1 MTEKMKAQS
10 QKGMMQMT
18 ELEYMNEL
26 EFEIKKLPETEQ
38 EDALQYVREYF
49 EEARLSGRTVSPE
62 TELGTPQEYVRNL
75 RDEIE
80 GASSGRPETPDF
92 LFSITRD
99 ESPADYAHSSA
110 SPSASLNMDK
120 SRPVQKSSSKGT
132 KTLLTVL
139 LIVLSP
145 ILIVLGAAL
154 LLVVLMAMMVVILLF
169 LALIL
174 LGVMLGVMAA
184 AFGLSIFLLLTK
196 AVMLLGSDL
205 LGSLFDLGGALF
217 CFGLCILA
225 GYGCR
230 LWFMNTVPFAAS
242 KIIGFFRWIFALP
255 KKAKERFRG
264 TNSVYRK
271 ETV

>member
-1 MTEKMKAQS
+1 MKAGL

-26 EFEIKKLPETEQ
+26 EFELKELPESEQ

-49 EEARLSGRTVSPE
+49 EEARLSGRMVNPE
-62 TELGTPQEYVRNL
+62 AELGAPKEYVQNL
-75 RDEIE
+75 KDEIE
-80 GASSGRPETPDF
+80 SPDPGRSENPDF

-99 ESPADYAHSSA
+99 KSAADYAHSAPSEYS
-110 SPSASLNMDK
+110 SPNMDK
-120 SRPVQKSSSKGT
+120 SSSVSQPSSKGT
-132 KTLLTVL
+132 RTLLTVL

-145 ILIVLGAAL
+145 IIVVLAAAL
-154 LLVVLMAMMVVILLF
+154 LLVVLMMMMVIVLLF
-169 LALIL
+169 MALVL
-174 LGVMLGVMAA
+174 LGAMLGVMAA

-230 LWFMNTVPFAAS
+230 FWFMNLVPFAAD
-242 KIIGFFRWIFALP
+242 KMFRFFRWVFALP
-255 KKAKERFRG
+255 KKARDSFTGK
-264 TNSVYRK
+264 NSVYRK